1 MSDYE
6 PLNEE
11 QRKVRNAV
19 LIGVGVGVVS
29 TALIMWRVN
38 AKHIAL
44 VKEYAK
50 HIALVEEYANSV
62 DATNKILTRILI
74 TEGKVVDVALKAGET
89 LADVTSIH
97 PMIPIS

>member
-1 MSDYE
+1 MSNYE

-19 LIGVGVGVVS
+19 LIGVGVGVVG

-38 AKHIAL
+38 AKHISL
-44 VKEYAK
+44 VKAYAD
-50 HIALVEEYANSV
+50 SV
-62 DATNKILTRILI
+62 DATNKILTRILV

>member
-1 MSDYE
+1 MSNYE

-19 LIGVGVGVVS
+19 LIGVGVGVVG

-44 VKEYAK
+44 VKEYAD
-50 HIALVEEYANSV
+50 SV
-62 DATNKILTRILI
+62 KATNKILTRILV

-89 LADVTSIH
+89 LADITSIH

>member
-19 LIGVGVGVVS
+19 LIGVGVGVVG

-38 AKHIAL
+38 AKHISL
-44 VKEYAK
+44 VKAYAD
-50 HIALVEEYANSV
+50 SV
-62 DATNKILTRILI
+62 DATNKILTRILV

-89 LADVTSIH
+89 LADITSIH
-97 PMIPIS
+97 PMVPIS

>member
-6 PLNEE
+6 SLNEE

-19 LIGVGVGVVS
+19 LIGVGVGVVG
-29 TALIMWRVN
+29 TALIMWGVK

-44 VKEYAK
+44 VK
-50 HIALVEEYANSV
+50 EYANSV
-62 DATNKILTRILI
+62 DATNKILTKILI
-74 TEGKVVDVALKAGET
+74 TEGKVIDVALKAGET

-97 PMIPIS
+97 PVIPIS

>member
-6 PLNEE
+6 SLNEE

-19 LIGVGVGVVS
+19 LIGVGVGVVG

-38 AKHIAL
+38 AKHISL
-44 VKEYAK
+44 VKA
-50 HIALVEEYANSV
+50 YANSV
-62 DATNKILTRILI
+62 EASNEVLTRILI
-74 TEGKVVDVALKAGET
+74 SEGKVVDVALKAGET
-89 LADVTSIH
+89 LADITSIH

>member
-19 LIGVGVGVVS
+19 LIGFGVGVVG

-38 AKHIAL
+38 AKHISL
-44 VKEYAK
+44 VKA
-50 HIALVEEYANSV
+50 YANSV
-62 DATNKILTRILI
+62 DATNKILTRILV

-89 LADVTSIH
+89 LADITSIH
-97 PMIPIS
+97 PMVPIS

>member
-19 LIGVGVGVVS
+19 LIGVGVGVVG

-38 AKHIAL
+38 AKHISL
-44 VKEYAK
+44 VKAYAD
-50 HIALVEEYANSV
+50 SV
-62 DATNKILTRILI
+62 DATNEILTRILI
-74 TEGKVVDVALKAGET
+74 TEGKVVTVALKAGET
-89 LADVTSIH
+89 LADITSIH

>member
-19 LIGVGVGVVS
+19 LIGVGVGVVC

-38 AKHIAL
+38 AKHISL
-44 VKEYAK
+44 VKA
-50 HIALVEEYANSV
+50 YANSV
-62 DATNKILTRILI
+62 DATNEVLTRILI
-74 TEGKVVDVALKAGET
+74 SEGKVINVALKAGET

-97 PMIPIS
+97 PAIPVPIP

>member
-1 MSDYE
+1 MPNYE
-6 PLNEE
+6 PLSEE

-38 AKHIAL
+38 AKHISL
-44 VKEYAK
+44 VK
-50 HIALVEEYANSV
+50 EYANSV
-62 DATNKILTRILI
+62 DATNKILTRILV

-89 LADVTSIH
+89 LTDVTSIH

>member
-19 LIGVGVGVVS
+19 LIGVGVGVVG
-29 TALIMWRVN
+29 TALIMWGVN
-38 AKHIAL
+38 TKHVAL
-44 VKEYAK
+44 VK
-50 HIALVEEYANSV
+50 EYANSV
-62 DATNKILTRILI
+62 DATNKILTRILV

-97 PMIPIS
+97 PMVPIS

>member
-1 MSDYE
+1 MFDYE

-19 LIGVGVGVVS
+19 LIGVGVGVVG

-38 AKHIAL
+38 AKHISL
-44 VKEYAK
+44 VK
-50 HIALVEEYANSV
+50 EYANSV
-62 DATNKILTRILI
+62 DATNKILTRILV

-89 LADVTSIH
+89 LADITSIH
-97 PMIPIS
+97 PMVPIS

>member
-1 MSDYE
+1 MPDYE

-38 AKHIAL
+38 AKHISL
-44 VKEYAK
+44 VKA
-50 HIALVEEYANSV
+50 YANSV
-62 DATNKILTRILI
+62 EASNEILTKILIS
-74 TEGKVVDVALKAGET
+74 EGKVVNVALKAGET
-89 LADVTSIH
+89 LTDVTSIH

>member
-1 MSDYE
+1 MSNYE

-11 QRKVRNAV
+11 QRKVRNAL
-19 LIGVGVGVVS
+19 LIGVGVGVVG

-44 VKEYAK
+44 VKEYA
-50 HIALVEEYANSV
+50 NSV
-62 DATNKILTRILI
+62 DATNVILTKILIS
-74 TEGKVVDVALKAGET
+74 EGKVVDVALKAGET
-89 LADVTSIH
+89 LADITSIH

>member
-19 LIGVGVGVVS
+19 LIGVGVGVVG

-38 AKHIAL
+38 AKHISL
-44 VKEYAK
+44 VKAYAD
-50 HIALVEEYANSV
+50 SV
-62 DATNKILTRILI
+62 DATNVVLTKILI

-89 LADVTSIH
+89 LADITSIH

>member
-19 LIGVGVGVVS
+19 LIGVGVGVVG

-38 AKHIAL
+38 AKHISL
-44 VKEYAK
+44 VKAYAD
-50 HIALVEEYANSV
+50 SV
-62 DATNKILTRILI
+62 DATNELLTRVLI
-74 TEGKVVDVALKAGET
+74 SEGKVIDVALKAGET

-97 PMIPIS
+97 PAIPIPTP

>member
-1 MSDYE
+1 MSNYE

-19 LIGVGVGVVS
+19 LIGVGVGVIG

-38 AKHIAL
+38 AKHISL
-44 VKEYAK
+44 VKA
-50 HIALVEEYANSV
+50 YANSV
-62 DATNKILTRILI
+62 DATNEVLTRILI
-74 TEGKVVDVALKAGET
+74 SEGKVINVALKAGET

-97 PMIPIS
+97 PAIPIPTP

>member
-19 LIGVGVGVVS
+19 LIGVGVGVVG

-38 AKHIAL
+38 AKHISL
-44 VKEYAK
+44 VKAYAD
-50 HIALVEEYANSV
+50 SV
-62 DATNKILTRILI
+62 DATNKILTRILV

-97 PMIPIS
+97 PAIPIPTP

>member
-19 LIGVGVGVVS
+19 LIGIGVGVVG

-38 AKHIAL
+38 AKHISL
-44 VKEYAK
+44 VK
-50 HIALVEEYANSV
+50 EYANSV
-62 DATNKILTRILI
+62 DATNVILTKILIS
-74 TEGKVVDVALKAGET
+74 EGKVVDVALKAGET
-89 LADVTSIH
+89 LADITSIH

>member
-1 MSDYE
+1 MSNYE
-6 PLNEE
+6 SLNEE

-19 LIGVGVGVVS
+19 LIGVGVGVVG

-38 AKHIAL
+38 AKHISL
-44 VKEYAK
+44 VKAYAD
-50 HIALVEEYANSV
+50 SV
-62 DATNKILTRILI
+62 DATNEILTKILIS
-74 TEGKVVDVALKAGET
+74 EGKVVDVALKAGET

>member
-19 LIGVGVGVVS
+19 LIGVGVGVVG

-38 AKHIAL
+38 AKHISL
-44 VKEYAK
+44 VKAYAD
-50 HIALVEEYANSV
+50 SV
-62 DATNKILTRILI
+62 DATNEVLTRILI
-74 TEGKVVDVALKAGET
+74 SEGKVIDVALKAGET

-97 PMIPIS
+97 PAIPIPTP

>member
-19 LIGVGVGVVS
+19 LIGVGVGVVG

-38 AKHIAL
+38 AKHISL
-44 VKEYAK
+44 VKA
-50 HIALVEEYANSV
+50 YANSV
-62 DATNKILTRILI
+62 DATNEILTKILI

-97 PMIPIS
+97 PMIPIP